1 MKIFSTLS
9 LSVAILQWVFAASKE
24 NVLQVLVGLSLKPKS
39 HLLCVNTVNALL
51 RFGSRGIRVFQDK
64 SLQSSLDRSVM
75 SLRSSM
81 DRSFIFRILVYT
93 ISTQK
98 LLCTMVLRILVLT
111 LNH

>member
-51 RFGSRGIRVFQDK
+51 RFGSRGIKEFSKISLFRVHWI
-64 SLQSSLDRSVM
+64 DRLCLFVVQWI
-75 SLRSSM
+75 
-81 DRSFIFRILVYT
+81 DRLFSEF
-93 ISTQK
+93 
-98 LLCTMVLRILVLT
+98 
-111 LNH
+111 